1 MKLPDDCTDMGDI
14 RAEIDRL
21 DRALMALF
29 AQRAGYIDRAA
40 VIKVGAGLPA
50 RIPKRVDQVM
60 ENIADLAR
68 ENGLPPQVYIG
79 IWRDLVD
86 WSIAREDQILG
97 KE

>member
-1 MKLPDDCTDMGDI
+1 MKLPADCTDMADI

-21 DRALMALF
+21 DSALMALF

-40 VIKVGAGLPA
+40 QIKVGARLPA
-50 RIPKRVDQVM
+50 RIPERVTQVLD
-60 ENIADLAR
+60 NIAELAAAQ
-68 ENGLPPQVYIG
+68 GLPPQIYVN

-86 WSIAREDQILG
+86 WSIAREDQVLG